1 MRTYVRVGI
10 ALLSPFRIGG
20 WLSHDDAANQ
30 TRTVRDH
37 AEEDRPFVP
46 STGLVGSLRAH
57 ADDKAEELFGPPRG
71 GELMASPWWALGVR
85 LSDDLTIVQRGQTS
99 INRGR
104 RVAASRGYR
113 TSDEVLP
120 AETGRPDLY
129 LYLSSDRPP
138 ATLLEV
144 LATWRPTIGAGITSG
159 LGDAEVVQVLYKT
172 FETTSPADLLLLVQN
187 GKAGPERIDA
197 LLAGADELEL
207 VKQPPALVLQAT
219 LRVEDLLVA
228 DRDDPAWR
236 RASLF
241 HGSAWKGILRSRV
254 TYIARCLGL
263 PCCPVPQGDDGTAED
278 WTGCGECPVCVVFG
292 SAESGQGCWAFSCSE
307 QVHDPETVRER
318 HRTAIDRFTGGYR
331 SGALFP
337 EQTLPSH
344 ELTLTVHWARKPDL
358 GEPDISWVPR
368 ALLRALGDLNDGI
381 IGLGGRTGSG
391 LGRVSVRE
399 LELGV
404 EAEHGPDG
412 EPICI
417 IPGLPIGPADTPLI
431 NKLAVKEPA
440 DA

>member
-1 MRTYVRVGI
+1 MARAGRAFSGH
-10 ALLSPFRIGG
+10 ALPTS
-20 WLSHDDAANQ
+20 
-30 TRTVRDH
+30 
-37 AEEDRPFVP
+37 
-46 STGLVGSLRAH
+46 RAV
-57 ADDKAEELFGPPRG
+57 
-71 GELMASPWWALGVR
+71 WAC
-85 LSDDLTIVQRGQTS
+85 
-99 INRGR
+99 
-104 RVAASRGYR
+104 RVA
-113 TSDEVLP
+113 L
-120 AETGRPDLY
+120 
-129 LYLSSDRPP
+129 
-138 ATLLEV
+138 
-144 LATWRPTIGAGITSG
+144 
-159 LGDAEVVQVLYKT
+159 
-172 FETTSPADLLLLVQN
+172 
-187 GKAGPERIDA
+187 
-197 LLAGADELEL
+197 
-207 VKQPPALVLQAT
+207 
-219 LRVEDLLVA
+219 
-228 DRDDPAWR
+228 
-236 RASLF
+236 
-241 HGSAWKGILRSRV
+241 
-254 TYIARCLGL
+254 
-263 PCCPVPQGDDGTAED
+263 CPGDDGTAED
-278 WTGCGECPVCVVFG
+278 WTGCGACPVCVVFG